1 MSFVVLFKTMSYH
14 GWSGTQNLPTL
25 VSRWLGLHVCTN
37 TGTSFISEIEMT
49 NLRNMIIRGMVS
61 AKVRRAQQAWKWQND
76 DNDKKKKSSPKKQ

>member
-1 MSFVVLFKTMSYH
+1 MNVLMKTTADYELKKE
-14 GWSGTQNLPTL
+14 Q
-25 VSRWLGLHVCTN
+25 LGLHVCTN

-76 DNDKKKKSSPKKQ
+76 DNDKKKQP